1 MENVK
6 ERARKYLK
14 IIIDNWLR
22 IAISVTVVF
31 ALGMTAYLYR
41 QKRNNDFNEVWSRI
55 WRINY
60 ETSVVAALE
69 EPEKKAEAIEASINE
84 YVFLNNNLSTT
95 SATPWLLLELGNT
108 QYNVKKYN
116 EAILTYEEFIKRFS
130 GHTLVPIIRQSL
142 GYAFEEN
149 GQLKEAVEQ
158 FEKIA
163 TDTEAT
169 FLKAQVKLDVG
180 RCNEKLGQLSP
191 AIAAYKDVIN
201 LSPESYWA
209 RMAKYR
215 LEDIE

>member
-1 MENVK
+1 MENAK

-14 IIIDNWLR
+14 IINDNWLR
-22 IAISVTVVF
+22 IAIIVTVVF

-60 ETSVVAALE
+60 EIAVAQQE
-69 EPEKKAEAIEASINE
+69 EPEEKAEAIEDYINE

-108 QYNVKKYN
+108 QYNAKKYN

-163 TDTEAT
+163 ADTDAT
-169 FLKAQVKLDVG
+169 FLKAQVKLDAG

>member
-14 IIIDNWLR
+14 IINDNWLR
-22 IAISVTVVF
+22 IAIIVTVVF

-55 WRINY
+55 WRIHY
-60 ETSVVAALE
+60 EIAVAQQE
-69 EPEKKAEAIEASINE
+69 DPEGKAEAIEASINE

-108 QYNVKKYN
+108 QYNAKKYN
-116 EAILTYEEFIKRFS
+116 EAILTYEEFIERFDN
-130 GHTLVPIIRQSL
+130 HTLVPIIRQSL

>member
-6 ERARKYLK
+6 ERSRKYLK
-14 IIIDNWLR
+14 IISDNWLKIVIVIIIV
-22 IAISVTVVF
+22 IAAGVP
-31 ALGMTAYLYR
+31 AYLYR

-60 ETSVVAALE
+60 EIAVAQQE
-69 EPEKKAEAIEASINE
+69 EPEKKAEAIEDFINE
-84 YVFLNNNLSTT
+84 YIFLKNNLSTT

-108 QYNVKKYN
+108 QYNAKKYN
-116 EAILTYEEFIKRFS
+116 EAILTYKEFIKRF
-130 GHTLVPIIRQSL
+130 GEHTLVPIVRQSL
-142 GYAFEEN
+142 GYALEEN

-163 TDTEAT
+163 THTDAT
-169 FLKAQVKLDVG
+169 FLKAQVKLDAG
-180 RCNEKLGQLSP
+180 RCNEKLGQLSS

-215 LEDIE
+215 LEDVE

>member
-14 IIIDNWLR
+14 IINDNWIK
-22 IAISVTVVF
+22 IAIIVTVAF

-55 WRINY
+55 WRIHY
-60 ETSVVAALE
+60 EIAVAQQE
-69 EPEKKAEAIEASINE
+69 DPEGKAEAIEASINE

-108 QYNVKKYN
+108 QYNAKKYN

-130 GHTLVPIIRQSL
+130 EHTLVPIIRQSL

-149 GQLKEAVEQ
+149 GQLEEAVEQ

-163 TDTEAT
+163 TDIDAT
-169 FLKAQVKLDVG
+169 FLKAQVNLDAG

>member
-14 IIIDNWLR
+14 IINDNWIK
-22 IAISVTVVF
+22 IAIIVTVIF

-55 WRINY
+55 WRIHY
-60 ETSVVAALE
+60 EIAVAQQE
-69 EPEKKAEAIEASINE
+69 DPEGKAEAIEASINE

-108 QYNVKKYN
+108 QYNAKKYN

-130 GHTLVPIIRQSL
+130 EHTLVPIIRQSL

-149 GQLKEAVEQ
+149 GQLEEAVKQ

-163 TDTEAT
+163 TDTDAT
-169 FLKAQVKLDVG
+169 FLKAQVNLDAG

>member
-14 IIIDNWLR
+14 IINDNWLR
-22 IAISVTVVF
+22 IALIVTVVF

-55 WRINY
+55 WRIHY
-60 ETSVVAALE
+60 EIAVAQQE
-69 EPEKKAEAIEASINE
+69 DPEGKAEAIEASINE

-108 QYNVKKYN
+108 QYNAKKYN

-130 GHTLVPIIRQSL
+130 EHTLVPIIRQSL

-163 TDTEAT
+163 TDTDAK
-169 FLKAQVKLDVG
+169 FLKAQVNLDAG

-191 AIAAYKDVIN
+191 AIAAYK
-201 LSPESYWA
+201 
-209 RMAKYR
+209 
-215 LEDIE
+215 

>member
-14 IIIDNWLR
+14 IINDNWIK
-22 IAISVTVVF
+22 IAIIVTVIF

-55 WRINY
+55 WRIHY
-60 ETSVVAALE
+60 EIAVAQQE
-69 EPEKKAEAIEASINE
+69 DPEGKAEAIEASINE

-108 QYNVKKYN
+108 QYNAKKYN

-130 GHTLVPIIRQSL
+130 EHTLVPIIRQSL

-149 GQLKEAVEQ
+149 GQLEEAVEQ

-163 TDTEAT
+163 TDIDAT
-169 FLKAQVKLDVG
+169 FLKAQVNLDAG